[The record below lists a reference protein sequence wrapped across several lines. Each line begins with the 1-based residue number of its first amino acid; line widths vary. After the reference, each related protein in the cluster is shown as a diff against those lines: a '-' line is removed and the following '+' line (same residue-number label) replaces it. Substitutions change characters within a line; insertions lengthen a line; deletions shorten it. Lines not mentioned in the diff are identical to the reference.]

1 MHVWWKEIKKFK
13 SINRLNFKRGA
24 RDSSETDDPVALKLD
39 TDTLSEHLNGK
50 NSYLKRII

>member
-1 MHVWWKEIKKFK
+1 MFDEK
-13 SINRLNFKRGA
+13 NLNQFKRGA
-24 RDSSETDDPVALKLD
+24 RDSNETDDPVALKLD